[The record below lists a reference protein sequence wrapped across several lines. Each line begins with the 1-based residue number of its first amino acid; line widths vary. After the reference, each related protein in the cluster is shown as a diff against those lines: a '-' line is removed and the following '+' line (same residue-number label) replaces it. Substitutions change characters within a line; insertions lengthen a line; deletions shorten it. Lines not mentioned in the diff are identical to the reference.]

1 MPVFCLILARETSK
15 RTRNEV
21 YSFSM
26 SEINAKDTRLYF
38 VDAIRAW
45 AILMM
50 LQGHFIDGLLDNV
63 FRDDSNL
70 FFSIWKYFRGITA
83 PVFFTISGFIFTYLL
98 IKAPKQGW
106 DNPRV
111 KKGIK
116 RGFELLIIG
125 YLLRIN
131 LFGLLKGE
139 IYSSFYLVDVLHCI
153 GVSILGIITI
163 YVLTANLKK
172 WLFPVVLVTT
182 TIALFIFEPW
192 YKPVNF
198 QLLPQWIANYFTKA
212 NGSIFTIIPWFGYA
226 TFGSFFSVLFYR
238 FKDSKQLYPA
248 AMGICAIVGSLLIF
262 YSSDAFLAFS
272 SVAGIPLFEAIF
284 YNNYLFIRL
293 GDVLLVFA
301 LFMLFRT
308 FLTKKTLLRLGQS
321 TLSIYIIHFIILY
334 GSFTGLGLY
343 GFFHHAV
350 SPLIVVPGVLLFMVV
365 CSYVALR
372 YEDHKVS
379 IKLSVN
385 TYFNVAR
392 KRLEYAL
399 LFGFSLL
406 RNFSLKLAKLFGMIK
421 N

>member
-1 MPVFCLILARETSK
+1 
-15 RTRNEV
+15 
-21 YSFSM
+21 M
-26 SEINAKDTRLYF
+26 SAVNAKHTRLYF

-98 IKAPKQGW
+98 IRAPQQGW

-111 KKGIK
+111 QKGIK
-116 RGFELLIIG
+116 RGFELLAIG

-131 LFGLLKGE
+131 LFGLFKGE
-139 IYSSFYLVDVLHCI
+139 VYSSFYLVDVLHCI
-153 GVSILGIITI
+153 GLSILGIITI
-163 YVLTANLKK
+163 YILTANQKK
-172 WLFPVVLVTT
+172 WLLPIVLVTT
-182 TIALFIFEPW
+182 TVALFIFEPW
-192 YKPVNF
+192 YKPVHF
-198 QLLPQWIANYFTKA
+198 ELLPQWIANYFTKT
-212 NGSIFTIIPWFGYA
+212 NGSVFTIIPWFGYA
-226 TFGSFFSVLFYR
+226 TFGSFTSVLFYR
-238 FKDSKQLYPA
+238 YRNRKLMYPMA
-248 AMGICAIVGSLLIF
+248 IGICALVGSALIF

-272 SVAGIPLFEAIF
+272 KATGIQVFEAIF

-308 FLTKKTLLRLGQS
+308 FLTNKTLLRLGQS
-321 TLSIYIIHFIILY
+321 TLSIYIVHFIILY

-343 GFFHHAV
+343 GFFHHSL
-350 SPLIVVPGVLLFMVV
+350 SPNIVVPGAILFMVV
-365 CSYVALR
+365 CSYLALR

-379 IKLSVN
+379 IKLSAN
-385 TYFNVAR
+385 TFFNLAR
-392 KRLEYAL
+392 KRMEYAA
-399 LFGFSLL
+399 LFGFSLI
-406 RNFSLKLAKLFGMIK
+406 RSFSLKLAKLFGLIK